1 MRAIRAILVELD
13 YISSHFPMFALNT
26 IPKILIGILIV
37 QVILGLIRFVFRK
50 AETGKLAELKK
61 GIATFSLILW
71 WIVAILIG
79 VYLYY
84 YWITEVRNE

>member
-1 MRAIRAILVELD
+1 MRTILVELD
-13 YISSHFPMFALNT
+13 YISSHFQMIMLNI

-37 QVILGLIRFVFRK
+37 QVILGLIRFMFRK